1 MGAVWL
7 ALRILLWVLA
17 ALLALLVLAL
27 FVPLGVQLCWQNGD
41 FILDARAGFLRLRLY
56 PRKKGFALPGFDKIW
71 AFCKKLFLVV
81 RSVFRAILAVLRLPR
96 RLLRKKRPKRPKS
109 APPAGAPP
117 AAATP
122 PKPPKGGEGASL
134 PRIEWS
140 LGLIARLAGLAGG
153 LLRRMLAGVRV
164 SGIRLRLPVHGPD
177 AAATALQYGRLN
189 AALHTAN
196 AALSNLMRL
205 EWEELAL
212 TPDFTGE
219 AKGSEYFSCKITTR
233 LFIMVTAGVWAVY
246 QLWRADIF

>member
-1 MGAVWL
+1 MGALWL
-7 ALRILLWVLA
+7 ALRVLLWALA
-17 ALLALLVLAL
+17 ALLALLALAL
-27 FVPLGVQLCWQNGD
+27 LVPVGVQICWQEGALT
-41 FILDARAGFLRLRLY
+41 LDARAGFVRLRLY
-56 PRKKGFALPGFDKIW
+56 PRKKGFALPGLDKIG
-71 AFCKKLFLVV
+71 AFCKKLFLAV
-81 RSVFRAILAVLRLPR
+81 RSVFRAILSILRLPR

-109 APPAGAPP
+109 APPAGA
-117 AAATP
+117 A

-164 SGIRLRLPVHGPD
+164 SRIRLRLPVHGPD

-189 AALHTAN
+189 AALHAN

-212 TPDFTGE
+212 VPDFTGE
-219 AKGSEYFSCKITTR
+219 ARGSEYFSCKITTR

-246 QLWRADIF
+246 QLWRADIFTDIF

>member
-109 APPAGAPP
+109 APSAGAPP

-205 EWEELAL
+205 EWEELSL